1 MAIGGLSSSRK
12 LLARRRLQKRSSARR
27 ILMETLESRQLMAVG
42 PQLLGI
48 QPNSGDLLDN
58 GEILNVSPREFKLRF
73 DDAAGIDAATLS
85 GIRIIRS
92 GDDGVFERASMAT
105 DFGTN
110 GQTLVEFYA
119 QQAGESGNGI
129 TVRFTRAS
137 RTDSRLPIVTNN
149 GREVTIQ
156 LNSNPALETRV
167 QDLIQV
173 LDPSKTTPATTLIY
187 ALRLRGSDT
196 IGVATSVDTTRPL
209 VLSGA
214 NSGKVTTSFGQSS
227 ALQVRLTAVD
237 SGNSG
242 LGISVVVTG
251 RDRGGAGLPIIS
263 INNKTINVELNTNT
277 RFATT
282 VQEFVDALNTNSQ
295 SSGLIQAR
303 LVSGSGS
310 TRLGS
315 LAINYSPLQL
325 SGVLDVEVI
334 PAYVGLGDNNHE
346 VIVRFAE
353 SLPDDKYRIE
363 ILGQGT
369 RTLRNVNGQA
379 FNSGV
384 SRSVAF
390 ELDLGAQIESIVPQP
405 VTRNAAG
412 QLVQQ
417 RSQIEVYFNNDDL
430 IDVNQVVSVNGL
442 SLATLKTLR
451 SPLFFQ
457 NGDTIVFA
465 AGAVGSTTAINP
477 NFYQLFHT
485 AGTLTNADDTRF
497 LPTAVRYFP
506 DSDRVTLS
514 FSRNLDELTNSAN
527 VPLPLGELRLRIGT
541 NEAVPLPPVVVTPA
555 TDAADTFAGA
565 TNLNSNWTP
574 GVAGSQSVLINS
586 AILNTSPYLLDFPGG
601 SNEPGNRQ
609 IRMQDNLRLGADTVD
624 GTSVIFY
631 NFQAALGTIG
641 TLTFSN
647 AITEQQKQRVR
658 EIFSLYENYLG
669 VRFVESTNLGMTIA
683 VGDML
688 AVTPFPDLPG
698 STTPGI
704 VEGNQ
709 PGSTTFEAGTL
720 RTNNQPAAVLDI
732 QDFSDSTRNAYG
744 GPFMRAAMQ
753 AIGRL
758 LGLGNAD
765 ELPSLTIQ
773 SDNAVFVPGVGTEII
788 LPGDGDIVH
797 GQFLY
802 RPDSKD
808 IDLYQFS
815 VPTAGRISIEA
826 FAERM
831 SQASLL
837 DTTLRL
843 YQQNVQGGWDE
854 IAVND
859 DYFSSDSMIELELAK
874 GNYIVGVSASGNSNY
889 DPTISDSGLGG
900 RSEGRYQL
908 RMDFLPPATGIL
920 RDSTGTAFDGN
931 SDGTPGGTYD
941 FWFRPSGPSNTKFVD
956 KAAATTGNGTLAT
969 PYRFIKDALAA
980 AQPGDVVRIV
990 GNGGAD
996 GRLST
1001 PADNLAYEIGFDTTQ
1016 GRALPDGS
1024 TFDVPK
1030 DVAVI
1035 IDAGAILKLRR
1046 ARIGVGSTSVNVDR
1060 SAGSLM
1066 VLGTPL
1072 LLDSTGAVIK
1082 DSSGNNV
1089 AGDVYM
1095 TSVSDTTLGRN
1106 ANPAV
1111 TGSTPAAGD
1120 WGGIDFR
1127 NRIDASTPARE
1138 NLEALGTFL
1147 NWVSHA
1153 DMRFGGGQV
1162 VIDGQSQVVTPI
1174 QMVDARPTV
1183 AFSRITSSSDAAMS
1197 ATPNSFLESNFQSP
1211 LEQGATSF
1219 TVDYDRV
1226 GPDIHNNR
1234 MTGNSLNGLQIRL
1247 RTGTSTQLEKLTV
1260 QARFDDIDIVHI
1272 IPENLEIAGSAGGAL
1287 QQVAA
1292 PSSAGVTLTVQAGG
1306 TLPTGLYN
1314 YRLSFLDAAGVESP
1328 ASEPTAS
1335 VFGTSAVQLRN
1346 LPQGVRRIYRSSAN
1360 GAGPY
1365 TLIAQLPAAASAYT
1379 DNGTSLGTLLAD
1391 TLPAVVSRLDAR
1403 LAIDAGT
1410 VVKSQGSRIDVAIGS
1425 QIIAEGS
1432 EGLPVVFTSIVDAR
1446 YGAGGTFDT
1455 ANRAGSQTAAPGD
1468 WGGIYVGPTSKASLD
1483 HAVIAY
1489 GGGTARI
1496 EGGFADFNAIES
1508 HQGELRLA
1516 NSRLELNGSGAVV
1529 ASTDPERGGRL
1540 GNSVG
1545 TVFVRGSQP
1554 IIVNNII
1561 NDNLGPALS
1570 ANVSA
1575 LNSALVDDYGRSTG
1589 QADFYTAKVGNRGPM
1604 ISGNRLD
1611 NNDINGFVVRGGELT
1626 TEGVWDDTDI
1636 VHVVQSEIT
1645 IPDYHVYGGLR
1656 LTSSPAESLV
1666 VKLSGANAG
1675 FTAEGTPLDNA
1686 DRIGGSVQMVGN
1698 PGYPVVLTSLEDCSV
1713 GAGFT
1718 LGGAAQNDTHNS
1730 GLCGPTTSASF
1741 ADVIVV
1747 IDESGSMFGAQ
1758 QFTVGMINDLDQALL
1773 RSGIG
1778 SSAAG
1783 ANRFGL
1789 VGFGDSN
1796 DVGRSVPVG
1805 GNNQLFGTST
1815 QYGAAVQT
1823 LTINGAIE
1831 DGYEGINH
1839 ALENYT
1845 FRPNAQKFII
1855 LVTDED
1861 RDIVTPSLTF
1871 QSILGDLRAE
1881 GVNLQGILGTFTVD
1895 QNFNPAIALDSNN
1908 VAYTADGNGGFT
1920 TSPNGQF
1927 LFGSGTT
1934 IPDYADLV
1942 FATGG
1947 IVGDISEISQGGLV
1961 ATSFSNALVSSIVLQ
1976 AGGSLAAPGDWR
1988 SVLLDTYSNDRNVA
2002 VVNELESPIAS
2013 AASSNNTTAKSQF
2026 LGSIAPNEK
2035 AGDEN
2040 QRLGFQLQGV
2050 LSQPGDV
2057 DVYSFRANAGTEVW
2071 LDIDRTLNSI
2081 DTVVELVDADG
2092 RTLAL
2097 SNDSLAEEAN
2107 PSLLFRAAELDAQ
2120 SVNPLRRSSTDFYYT
2135 SAQGAPK
2142 DLFSTNPKD
2151 AGFRVKLPG
2160 EAGLNNLYH
2169 VRVRSSN
2176 LRPGD
2181 AASRLLDPAQVGAGR
2196 TQGSYQ
2202 LQIRLSE
2209 VDEVPG
2215 SGISNVDIR
2224 FARNGLSFVGVPG
2237 NSPLLGENAE
2247 IEITASGASNN
2258 QFANAQNLGNL
2269 LQTNRQAL
2277 SVAGNL
2283 NSFTDVDWYSF
2294 DIDYQKISATG
2305 LREYFATVLDVD
2317 YADGI
2322 GRPDTSIYLFNAA
2335 GSLILGGLSSNLVDD
2350 QASPGS
2356 GSGNSD
2362 LSRGSAGGR
2371 DPFVGSYELP
2381 SGRYFLAITNSLR
2394 MPEALTTYTD
2404 PNSNAP
2410 GLRMQPIEGVRLIVE
2425 DHIESQGGSTAVP
2438 PVTPVLFNNN
2448 SIVQYGL
2455 GDVKL
2460 YVSQDV
2466 GQELTNIYT
2475 YNPYTGERKNQVGRV
2490 NFDLQDIAFRDN
2502 GQLRAFDRAIESQAT
2517 GDRDVLVDYVNIDP
2531 GTAATTATAAGL
2543 QTLHIEFTNGVP
2555 APVASDDGTNPE
2567 AFTFGV
2573 VGGQERGYV
2582 VTNRPTP
2589 AGSSS
2594 LFYTPVTNSLA
2605 NVGLNRPGPSYFT
2618 NILYEFDENSGAA
2631 ISAPFQD
2638 KTGVPTGLGAGTA
2651 IVDRGFLETRPIL
2664 PNGTVSTTLR
2674 SSTLVAREVTTANSN
2689 GSPNRV
2695 IRDGQTFTL
2704 LDSVNF
2710 PARFEF
2716 DMGLDLRVN
2725 YDPANGRF
2733 VRDGMKFTL
2742 DGIDY
2747 EFDTGSVVVVSALSG
2762 AFLADGS
2769 T

>member
-58 GEILNVSPREFKLRF
+58 GEVLNVSPREFKLRF

-129 TVRFTRAS
+129 TVKFTKAS
-137 RTDSRLPIVTNN
+137 RTDSRLPVVTNN

-167 QDLIQV
+167 QDLLQV
-173 LDPSKTTPATTLIY
+173 LDPSKTTSATTLIY

-196 IGVATSVDTTRPL
+196 VGITTSVDTTRSL
-209 VLSGA
+209 VLGGA

-227 ALQVRLTAVD
+227 SLQVRLTAVD

-263 INNKTINVELNTNT
+263 LNGRTINVELNTNS

-295 SSGLIQAR
+295 SSGLVQAT

-315 LAINYSPLQL
+315 LTINYSPLQL

-405 VTRNAAG
+405 VTRNTSG

-417 RSQIEVYFNNDDL
+417 RNQIDVYFNNDDL
-430 IDVNQVVSVNGL
+430 IDINQVVSVNGL

-457 NGDTIVFA
+457 NGDNIVFA
-465 AGAVGSTTAINP
+465 AGSVGSTSAINP
-477 NFYQLFHT
+477 NYYQLFHT

-497 LPTAVRYFP
+497 LPTAIRYFP
-506 DSDRVTLS
+506 DSDRMTLT
-514 FSRNLDELTNSAN
+514 FNRNLDELTNSAN
-527 VPLPLGELRLRIGT
+527 VALPLGELRLRIGT
-541 NEAVPLPPVVVTPA
+541 NEAVPLPPVIVTPA
-555 TDAADTFAGA
+555 TDAADTFATA
-565 TNLNSNWTP
+565 TNLNTNWTP

-586 AILNTSPYLLDFPGG
+586 AILNTSPYVLDFPGG
-601 SNEPGNRQ
+601 SDEPGNRQ

-631 NFQAALGTIG
+631 NFQAALGTSG

-688 AVTPFPDLPG
+688 AVVPFPDLPG
-698 STTPGI
+698 SNTPGV

-720 RTNNQPAAVLDI
+720 LTNNQPAAVLDI

-765 ELPSLTIQ
+765 ELPSLTVQ
-773 SDNAVFVPGVGTEII
+773 SDSAVFVPGVGTEII

-797 GQFLY
+797 GQYLY

-859 DYFSSDSMIELELAK
+859 DYFSSDSMIELELAA
-874 GNYIVGVSASGNSNY
+874 GNYIVGVSAAGNSNY

-941 FWFRPSGPSNTKFVD
+941 FWFRPAGPSNTKFVD

-969 PYRFIKDALAA
+969 PYKFIKDALAA
-980 AQPGDVVRIV
+980 AVPGDVVRIV

-996 GRLST
+996 GKLST

-1024 TFDVPK
+1024 TFEVPK

-1072 LLDSTGAVIK
+1072 LMDSAGAVIK
-1082 DSSGNNV
+1082 DSLGNNV
-1089 AGDVYM
+1089 SGAVYM
-1095 TSVSDTTLGRN
+1095 TSVSDTTLGKN

-1111 TGSTPAAGD
+1111 TGSTPTAGD

-1138 NLEALGTFL
+1138 NLEALGVFL
-1147 NWVSHA
+1147 NSVSHA

-1197 ATPNSFLESNFQSP
+1197 ATPNSFLETNFQSP

-1247 RTGTSTQLEKLTV
+1247 RTGSSTQLEKLTV
-1260 QARFDDIDIVHI
+1260 PARFDDIDIVHI
-1272 IPENLEIAGSAGGAL
+1272 IPENLEIAGTAGGAV

-1292 PSSAGVTLTVQAGG
+1292 PASAGVSLTVQAGG
-1306 TLPTGLYN
+1306 TLSSGFYN
-1314 YRLSFLDAAGVESP
+1314 YRLSFLDSAGVESP
-1328 ASEPTAS
+1328 ASEPTDTI
-1335 VFGTSAVQLRN
+1335 FGSSAIQLRN
-1346 LPQGVRRIYRSSAN
+1346 LPQGVRRIYRSTAN
-1360 GAGPY
+1360 GTGPY

-1379 DNGTSLGTLLAD
+1379 DNGSSLGTTLAD

-1403 LAIDAGT
+1403 LAIDAGA
-1410 VVKSQGSRIDVAIGS
+1410 VVKSQGSRIDVSVGS
-1425 QIIAEGS
+1425 QIIAEGT

-1455 ANRAGSQTAAPGD
+1455 ANRAGSQTAVAGD

-1483 HAVIAY
+1483 HAVVAY

-1516 NSRLELNGSGAVV
+1516 NSRLELNGSGAVL
-1529 ASTDPERGGRL
+1529 ASIDPERGGRL
-1540 GNSVG
+1540 SNSVG

-1561 NDNLGPALS
+1561 SDNLGPALS
-1570 ANVSA
+1570 ANVSS

-1589 QADFYTAKVGNRGPM
+1589 QADFYTARVGNRGPM
-1604 ISGNRLD
+1604 ISANRLD
-1611 NNDINGFVVRGGELT
+1611 NNDINGIVVRGGELT
-1626 TEGVWDDTDI
+1626 TEGVWDDTDM
-1636 VHVVQSEIT
+1636 VHVVRSEIT
-1645 IPDYHVYGGLR
+1645 IPDYHAFGGLR
-1656 LTSSPAESLV
+1656 LTSSPVESLV

-1675 FTAEGTPLDNA
+1675 FTAKGTPLDNA

-1698 PGYPVVLTSLEDCSV
+1698 PGYPVVMTSLEDCTV

-1730 GLCGPTTSASF
+1730 GLCGPVSSASF

-1747 IDESGSMFGAQ
+1747 LDESGSMFGAQ
-1758 QFTVGMINDLDQALL
+1758 QFTIGMIDDLDKALL

-1789 VGFGDSN
+1789 VGYGDAN
-1796 DVGRSVPVG
+1796 EVGRSVPVG
-1805 GNNQLFGTST
+1805 GNNQLFGTAT

-1823 LTINGAIE
+1823 LTVNGAIE
-1831 DGYEGINH
+1831 DGYEGIDH
-1839 ALENYT
+1839 ALQNYT
-1845 FRPNAQKFII
+1845 FRPNAQKFVI

-1895 QNFNPAIALDSNN
+1895 QNSNPAIALDANN

-1947 IVGDISEISQGGLV
+1947 IVGDIFEIAQGGLT
-1961 ATSFSNALVSSIVLQ
+1961 ATSFSNALVGAIVLQ

-2002 VVNELESPIAS
+2002 IVNELESPIAS

-2107 PSLLFRAAELDAQ
+2107 PSLLYRAAELDAQ
-2120 SVNPLRRSSTDFYYT
+2120 SVNPLRQTSTDFYYT

-2160 EAGLNNLYH
+2160 EVGLNNLYH

-2181 AASRLLDPAQVGAGR
+2181 AASRLIDPAQVNAGR

-2215 SGISNVDIR
+2215 SGVSYADIR
-2224 FARNGLSFVGVPG
+2224 YARNGLSFVGVPG

-2283 NSFTDVDWYSF
+2283 SSFTDVDWYSF
-2294 DIDYQKISATG
+2294 DVDFQKISATG

-2381 SGRYFLAITNSLR
+2381 SGRYFLAITNSSQ
-2394 MPEALTTYTD
+2394 MPAALTTYTD
-2404 PNSNAP
+2404 PNSNSP
-2410 GLRMQPIEGVRLIVE
+2410 GVRMQPIEGVRLIVE
-2425 DHIESQGGSTAVP
+2425 DHIESQ
-2438 PVTPVLFNNN
+2438 
-2448 SIVQYGL
+2448 
-2455 GDVKL
+2455 
-2460 YVSQDV
+2460 
-2466 GQELTNIYT
+2466 
-2475 YNPYTGERKNQVGRV
+2475 
-2490 NFDLQDIAFRDN
+2490 
-2502 GQLRAFDRAIESQAT
+2502 
-2517 GDRDVLVDYVNIDP
+2517 
-2531 GTAATTATAAGL
+2531 
-2543 QTLHIEFTNGVP
+2543 
-2555 APVASDDGTNPE
+2555 
-2567 AFTFGV
+2567 
-2573 VGGQERGYV
+2573 
-2582 VTNRPTP
+2582 
-2589 AGSSS
+2589 
-2594 LFYTPVTNSLA
+2594 
-2605 NVGLNRPGPSYFT
+2605 
-2618 NILYEFDENSGAA
+2618 
-2631 ISAPFQD
+2631 
-2638 KTGVPTGLGAGTA
+2638 
-2651 IVDRGFLETRPIL
+2651 
-2664 PNGTVSTTLR
+2664 
-2674 SSTLVAREVTTANSN
+2674 REVQQQL
-2689 GSPNRV
+2689 P
-2695 IRDGQTFTL
+2695 Q
-2704 LDSVNF
+2704 
-2710 PARFEF
+2710 
-2716 DMGLDLRVN
+2716 
-2725 YDPANGRF
+2725 
-2733 VRDGMKFTL
+2733 
-2742 DGIDY
+2742 
-2747 EFDTGSVVVVSALSG
+2747 
-2762 AFLADGS
+2762 
-2769 T
+2769 